1 MSDLLRGEAGF
12 GRCKSA
18 AVRTPYLGRY
28 QIISLRSNYRRR
40 MRFRGGLKRPLL
52 ESLCVSFAVYDFASL
67 CFPLIN
73 DRGYVGSFGV
83 EVLEGRVLKV
93 DLNVTSWEIH
103 QQ

>member
-52 ESLCVSFAVYDFASL
+52 EAL
-67 CFPLIN
+67 CFVRCL
-73 DRGYVGSFGV
+73 
-83 EVLEGRVLKV
+83 
-93 DLNVTSWEIH
+93 
-103 QQ
+103 